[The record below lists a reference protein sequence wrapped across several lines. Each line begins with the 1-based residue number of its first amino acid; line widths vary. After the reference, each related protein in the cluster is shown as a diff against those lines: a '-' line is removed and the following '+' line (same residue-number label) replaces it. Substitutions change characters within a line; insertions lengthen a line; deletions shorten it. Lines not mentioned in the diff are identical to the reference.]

1 MWRSVMLLLCFYLMS
16 WNTFALAG
24 ETVNVK
30 TKLVIAANG
39 FIPPFVIQKG
49 NTGFQLELIRASF
62 HAQGYDEL
70 EFVYMSNKRA
80 ELAMKNGMVDA
91 VVNLPNT
98 YNGEVYVSDP
108 IVDYHNIA
116 VTLSGNRIRL
126 ETLQDLRGLG
136 VVAFQN
142 ASTFLG
148 SEYFLMTKQL
158 RSYEEIVNQAAQV
171 ELLMKGWAD
180 VIILEH
186 RVFEYYLAK
195 FAKMHPVKEV
205 SYHYL
210 FDAAPRP
217 IYFQSELMRDIFN
230 AGLNSIKVSGEYQ
243 AILAT
248 TIQVYAQR

>member
-1 MWRSVMLLLCFYLMS
+1 MGRILMLLFVFLLTS
-16 WNTFALAG
+16 GKSLSLDLDGA
-24 ETVNVK
+24 VVR
-30 TKLVIAANG
+30 TKLVIAASG
-39 FIPPFVIQKG
+39 FIPPFVIQRD
-49 NTGFQLELIRASF
+49 NTGYQLDLIRASF
-62 HAQGYDEL
+62 HAQGYDEI

-80 ELAMKNGMVDA
+80 EQAFKSGLVDA
-91 VVNLPNT
+91 VVNLPDN
-98 YNGEVYVSDP
+98 YVGKVHISEP
-108 IVDYHNIA
+108 LLDYHNIA
-116 VTLSGNRIRL
+116 VSLAERKYRI
-126 ETLQDLRGLG
+126 ETVQDLRGLG

-142 ASTFLG
+142 AKGFLG
-148 SEYFLMTKQL
+148 ADYFLMTKQL

-186 RVFEYYLAK
+186 RVLEYYLAK
-195 FAKMHPVKEV
+195 LATTHPVKEV

-230 AGLNSIKVSGEYQ
+230 AGLNNIKVSGEYQ

-248 TIQVYAQR
+248 NIQVYAQR